1 MTLWPTWLRLGLVL
15 PLVGLNAFVLKRV
28 LVQFAPFPGLFL
40 TAALI
45 AFLLDL
51 PCRWLMARSFART
64 SSITLVMLVTVGL
77 LALASVAIVPLLI
90 EQLSQLIS
98 ASPALLAAAEQLI
111 NQSQNW
117 AVSHDLPAN
126 FADLSSD
133 LVSRISLVATQLSQ
147 RLLGLLGATVGIT
160 INLVIV
166 LVLAVFLLLGAD
178 PITAGLAQWLPEQWR
193 DRVTGTLERTFR
205 GYFAG
210 QVVLALILSAG
221 QLLVFT
227 LLEIPYGVLFAVLIG
242 FTTLIPY
249 ASAISIIFVSAVLGV
264 QDLRTGLELLAAA
277 ILVGQLVDQVI
288 QPRLMGSIVGLQPAW
303 LLISLP
309 IGSRVGAIF
318 GFGDLLGLLLAVP
331 VASCIKSL
339 ADAARCD
346 AARCDATRCDATRP
360 KAARYDPERSSDSA
374 SLEIMQGESHPGPA
388 GL

>member
-51 PCRWLMARSFART
+51 PCRWLMARGFART
-64 SSITLVMLVTVGL
+64 GSITLVMLVTVGL

-264 QDLRTGLELLAAA
+264 QDPRTGLELLAAA

-346 AARCDATRCDATRP
+346 ATRSDAARC
-360 KAARYDPERSSDSA
+360 DPERSSDGPSP
-374 SLEIMQGESHPGPA
+374 EIMQGESHPGPA